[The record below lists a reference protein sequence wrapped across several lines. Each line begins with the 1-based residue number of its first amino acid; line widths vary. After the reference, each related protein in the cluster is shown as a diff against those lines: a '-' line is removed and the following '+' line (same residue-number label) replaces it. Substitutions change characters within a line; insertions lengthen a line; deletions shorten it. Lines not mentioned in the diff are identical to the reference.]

1 MVGISGREYRVYFYK
16 TYIHQLSKK
25 EEEGGGGN
33 KDLIKKRSVEN
44 IDENLNGNKFANLSQ
59 IEDDKTETIVDA
71 AVKTKQVKT

>member
-1 MVGISGREYRVYFYK
+1 LVGISGREYRVYFYK

-25 EEEGGGGN
+25 EEEGGSN
-33 KDLIKKRSVEN
+33 KDLVRKRSVEN

>member
-25 EEEGGGGN
+25 EEEGGGN

-44 IDENLNGNKFANLSQ
+44 IDENLNGNKFAILSQ
-59 IEDDKTETIVDA
+59 IEDDKTETPVDA
-71 AVKTKQVKT
+71 TVKTKRVKM